1 MEIFGLRE
9 FYNTGVKNHFCK
21 IAAFN
26 TFYIQHSHHIETS
39 QLTSDD
45 NQMTGFYMLRILWP

>member
-26 TFYIQHSHHIETS
+26 TFYVQHSHHIETS

-45 NQMTGFYMLRILWP
+45 N